1 MIKARGTDPT
11 AYNFT
16 LSASRAERRSWS
28 RHSVRVDQMLWNL
41 APTAIKF
48 RRAVAA
54 LKNLPWRQGRQV
66 GNVLFHAIASPVP
79 AARTLDKSTNK
90 QARKVLRP
98 YTKRIGVEQGDG
110 GGVK

>member
-1 MIKARGTDPT
+1 MVKAFR
-11 AYNFT
+11 
-16 LSASRAERRSWS
+16 SRRPDALEPRTHRA
-28 RHSVRVDQMLWNL
+28 L
-41 APTAIKF
+41 KF

-54 LKNLPWRQGRQV
+54 LKNLPWRLGRQV
-66 GNVLFHAIASPVP
+66 GDVLFHAIASPVP